1 MRKQYRETFIGSFTN
16 INKSKYEDILRKE
29 SAQITDKR
37 FNRLKVAI
45 APDLVD
51 KELLKIF
58 KEYNVSTVEI
68 EAQSM
73 NDYILKKMWI
83 YI

>member
-1 MRKQYRETFIGSFTN
+1 MNNQSESFVGSLTSLD
-16 INKSKYEDILRKE
+16 KSEYEDFLKNANQEIK
-29 SAQITDKR
+29 QKR

-45 APDLVD
+45 APNLID

-68 EAQSM
+68 EAQSTS
-73 NDYILKKMWI
+73 DYILKKLRI